1 MPLFVTDVTC
11 IYRKCRAVFHPRV
24 LLIAAHRITAVASIV
39 ALTFSGIPSRALAA
53 TVDWGVSQSGEPGIY
68 SWQVLDNWTDAGQ
81 PVTAVPNAIADVANL
96 NLRHLTG
103 NQIINLDGLVSIGT
117 LNIGD
122 SNGRHSYTI
131 AAGTGGSLTFNGGTS
146 STLNKFG
153 IGSDIIT
160 TNITLT
166 GAAPLELNVD
176 DGILALTGVVSGA
189 GGLVKNGDGTLILSG
204 ANTYTGI
211 TTLNSGMT
219 LLAAVGNNTNVL
231 GATSAGNHTIV
242 NSGATLA
249 YGPDVF
255 GSGQYVPTEPVTI
268 NGDGFRR
275 NGAIRSFMGASGT
288 NINGV
293 VTMGSAARI
302 QNDQAGTLT
311 ISQAF
316 QINNTLTAG
325 GIGFVDIAGATS
337 GAADINHYG
346 LSGFRM
352 RNTSATQSYSG
363 TINSFLGEIRADY
376 GTDGDAGK
384 QAPYAAVTALNLKD
398 SWLRIGFANAAG
410 NATDDANANSTPDSR
425 FSTTAPISM
434 SSSQIYIDNASFSST
449 STSYYDY
456 AVIQHLGVTTINSGH
471 NRIGFRSADAGSVAL
486 TFADIQNPNPGTT
499 LELFVDNL
507 IGTALGAGAKHRI
520 FNTAL
525 DTLGVDVPFIGGW
538 AYTYTGT
545 SGTGGAFVKYDVTG
559 GNGYTAI
566 TPSATA
572 LAGAVSTDDIRVTT
586 NQTGFGTVT
595 VNSLN
600 IAGGVTALTIGNATD
615 NLVITSGGLMS
626 SSGTNTIAAAT
637 LTSGSGTLYD
647 IAIVSHN
654 ISSDITGNINLV
666 KVGTGTTSYLTA
678 NSYTGTTYI
687 NEGQFRGVI
696 GSKAAA
702 LGSGNLTFG
711 GSPNSQATYE
721 NDSDFT
727 RALGAG
733 VGEVQ
738 FLGGGGVGG
747 GSAGFSAYGA
757 PINVDLGGAGAMVTW
772 GSTYFNPG
780 IFTLNGGN
788 ATHVVTLINPIDL
801 GGEQR
806 YFRLDGNASGG
817 NRAVMGIVAGDI
829 SNGGVV
835 KRGGGELIF
844 NTSKSYEG
852 GTIVNEGE
860 LWLMATGTAG
870 ANVIGND
877 IQIASNAKL
886 YINAP
891 SNIGSKQMVIL
902 QNNDVNTPAALDLGP
917 GYGTGLGIT
926 FSSWTATGG
935 IPGTGGNNFLIA
947 NDQSGQA
954 RRIAITITGTDFQ
967 ADVPGLIRAVAPN
980 VEAWFGADN
989 SNGIFTGTSLT
1000 PSGGAVSAYRLG
1012 GNSNSSGVLT
1022 IANENVLTD
1031 ALGFITPLIVGAPD
1045 STARTYTQGT
1055 IYIPKSQS
1063 FSGQITIGA
1072 GGILQVGENGSLG
1085 GGVSDVNLRA
1095 GELRLDVAGGSF
1107 GGAVDPQYFMR
1118 NLNVALATST
1128 IRTTTLHGGGF
1139 NTVQMG
1145 DLTFDSVNN
1154 GVTTGVAGRS
1164 LQVLSIGT
1172 NFTDLA
1178 VNNINFAN
1186 SAGTI
1191 NLIVGNDNSFQA
1203 GVGILTVNGTILDQ
1217 ATGAQ
1222 SIRKSNGGVLVLTNA
1237 GNTYDGDTVVN
1248 QGRVVLTTPGAAS
1261 TSTISMAT
1269 ASARRGDIE
1278 FRGDGAGP
1286 TLVYNNPVTT
1296 SGGDATST
1304 RVIVVGPTGPGSQDL
1319 TVQIPSLTINNSGG
1333 YTVGGTG
1340 SSALYFDGSAGYR
1353 LEVTGPV
1360 ALTSDI
1366 NLRTRGA
1373 LVTFS
1378 GVVSGAGNLEKHEQG
1393 TLVLNGANTYTGTTT
1408 ISNGYLIAGDD
1419 QAFGNAVSDIVFRNN
1434 VFSQILASGTRTI
1447 NRNFINTATA
1457 NIQSLGGLDAGA
1469 KLFSGNVNLS
1479 TRGMSFTSFSG
1490 GDTTFSGLISGN
1502 FGIQKEGNGTVI
1514 LDPATGTGNTY
1525 TGTTTVVQGILIGQA
1540 QATSGSPFGT
1550 GGMTILD
1557 AEVQLRG
1564 LAGASST
1571 TSSAGALTVSG
1582 GARITVNDLAADA
1595 FTTTLTFDSLIRSGA
1610 AGTVTFVPFR
1620 GALGT
1625 EENFTFTNALDNVN
1639 GIVGP
1644 WAVHTISGSNNAA
1657 NYIVGGA
1664 TSVTTYNY
1672 GPASGSLDTVTGSTQ
1687 VFDATG
1693 VGGTLTADRAVFAF
1707 RTDTNIDLG
1716 GFRLQVGD
1724 TATPANGGGIILNNG
1739 ASINGGSG
1747 SRINIEDTALSLYV
1761 DDAAVSSLNVP
1772 IRNFRSNATNT
1783 LTTVLTKFGTG
1794 TLQINAVQ
1802 EFEGNIEL
1810 SRGTLRFG
1818 AANVLPFFSNLGGT
1832 SGSIIIMSPGTTI
1845 DLNGFDQEFGNLS
1858 AVNPS
1863 NSFQFAAGTLILGG
1877 NTLTVGREDS
1887 SQEFNGQLLGTAGSR
1902 LIKSGTGTLTLSNIN
1917 GNRPNALDTLEI
1929 AQGGVSA
1936 WVNDN
1941 SWATPTTNTSAIPS
1955 TTTILLR
1962 GGTFTA
1968 LAIGD
1973 STSNQQR
1980 INIGNNIVHQGADSI
1995 FTTSRAT
2002 GSGSNKLL
2010 TFNDLTLDVQ
2020 LFRVTNGSAFIP
2032 RFDGTTTLTNHA
2044 RVQVDNSLV
2053 LAGTI
2058 TDGGNGYTLNKIG
2071 GGDLEI
2077 GGYSGTSWTG
2087 GTVVTGG
2094 TLIFGTRGLDDIR
2107 TPGTTLVYTATANA
2121 GVGDIIVNQG
2131 SAIRITAPSNILSK
2145 ERPYFTSD
2153 NQEVRIYGSE
2163 RGSTTRVDLLTDAPI
2178 TDYGLR
2184 SLTDGSLALGLSEGL
2199 WTTPISLA
2207 RLGSGQWGISAV
2219 SNTFYTAATLGASV
2233 DNRYIFNGTASG
2245 ILTIVNSNVL
2255 TGTASVELGKAPIFP
2270 GGTPAGSG
2278 ASIRLYGDQSYTGNT
2293 TIFRTADATSIGS
2306 ILELTGDSKSPVFDV
2321 YGRLTL
2327 RGAGRLT
2334 DDSGAQVNALNL
2346 RPGGNLRL
2354 DYSMDVNDSFVT
2366 SRYDESN
2373 LGTEQ
2378 TENKLGDTTP
2388 LVLDGSGINLINS
2401 SGRANQETVGVVTI
2415 KNGAGI
2421 TLERNGTNGQI
2432 SLNVLSIVRDGQATL
2447 ALRENANELGS
2458 VNLQS
2463 MKLFNATTPL
2473 LTNGIVAPWMINATR
2488 RTFLSYDINLGY
2500 QNAPFVV
2507 GTPTPGD
2514 GNAFLSGVGGT
2525 DVVQFSGGWG
2535 DTTLTGT
2542 KNVYALRVDEESS
2555 TNDMV
2560 FDGGQINIWSG
2571 GLILGSDDTNRVN
2584 FNTTNVYFGD
2594 GITPVEG
2601 IIYGGHS
2608 TPNSRF
2614 GGVVTAANLTFD
2626 GPGGF
2631 QMTNSA
2637 NAITGTIQLNGGR
2650 LYLDGAGT
2658 QGSATAIILGADY
2671 ANNFNGNQMA
2681 DLHLRHASAT
2691 TTYDMDIIVAAN
2703 VPYAQI
2709 QTERFSG
2716 SGTTTAVQF
2725 NNLIILGTDGPA
2737 GTLLRLTNNNSNT
2750 NVLGATTIGGSSPVG
2765 MNVNGNTWDFQG
2777 GITGAAPIVKTG
2789 AGILR
2794 WDGDNSG
2801 FTGGF
2806 TLNAGE
2812 WRLTAANTA
2821 DYDVGG
2827 TGDIELNFGVVRM
2840 AQSGASSVFTAVGQ
2854 DISVNGQITFVTDRN
2869 GGASAANR
2877 TIGVNGSPSGNFFR
2891 MTNSPYVIFQAAS
2904 TGDDIIIESQIVI
2917 SGSPTFRVDNT
2928 DLFLNGLVSGTGTF
2942 KKAGSYYMYF
2952 NNNTAN
2958 TFSGG
2963 FNNFAGHTR
2972 VGQANATLGTG
2983 PVNVFAGSALSIV
2996 NTSNLGPGPLT
3007 IYTSGTALPVI
3018 GTRTIANFNAVTAA
3032 VAASTINGT
3041 GEGILAID
3049 NNQSLSVDPNM
3060 GGRDAGVFY
3069 KWFIGSGDGNG
3080 NLTANSISPWGAFNN
3095 EFRLGGG
3102 TATLTLQPSTAGSD
3116 QLAGTGNRVI
3126 LGAPDAVMG
3135 FGTVAFGANGNN
3147 SYDGGT
3153 LVTRSRHRDGGYRAV
3168 ALSLQGGAVGTGTTF
3183 RTPLGFGIVD
3193 VFGEVRI
3200 EGGSGTA
3207 VGAGGLSNSNSWVFH
3222 GGSRLRFDNTT
3233 AFTGSGT
3240 TGTQAGGTIGGG
3252 GRWADSQGITLF
3264 STVIDMVGDN
3274 ADTAANKEIIGDIT
3288 VGGGSE
3294 VVVRRVSGFGAELI
3308 TSNIVRN
3315 VTPGIGQY
3323 GTLML
3328 RHDTGLLGVAGS
3340 VNADRFIVTSGVGS
3354 TPGQVPITNN
3364 MVDPWI
3370 TSRSE
3375 NQFLKYD
3382 AVLGFQPITQ
3392 GGAPANYISS
3402 AAATLDGSILPL
3414 NNGTEILDA
3423 TANPATLGMNL
3434 DIHALRTSRNIN
3446 NSADNVFHR
3455 ITIRSGGIIAAV
3467 NTDVL
3472 NPDLYFGPSV
3482 NSVDGSNAGE
3492 ALIWAN
3498 TGALSINGKI
3508 YASQITKSGT
3518 NALNILADQPQF
3530 TGNWVVNGGI
3540 VQFQTP
3546 NAQSTGEVI
3555 LNAAHMA
3562 DSDSFFNLTEVRY
3575 SFNSGTPDL
3584 FTWGG
3589 GKITVNDM
3597 GQIRSVAAADRLD
3610 QIPAIDL
3617 KTTGGGM
3624 EGIVFFQSDSL
3635 RHTIRTGTVTLYDNY
3650 MISVDATSFGPGS
3663 TSGVQIGAGN
3673 GAGGLNNQGL
3683 YDLRTSGDGIL
3694 TLGDN
3699 SASFTGFH
3707 TFSIGD
3713 GTVRVL
3719 NNGAFG
3725 AASIT
3730 AYARSTSAIEIAVA
3744 NFTPT
3749 ANLVQEPGS
3758 IERWTRSDARNT
3770 SDYTFQPG
3778 VHWQVFT
3785 DVLGPRTISISGGS
3799 IMGYLPLD
3807 YDEVAVIQTIHSDVI
3822 INLTA
3827 DSYLGQIYPAGISNG
3842 ANSIFYDMGKLN
3854 TTTNLDPSNVGL
3866 RGSYLVI
3873 DGDITGNFSLTKVG
3887 QDVIKLAGV
3896 NSFLNLSIE
3905 GGIIQVGSPDAV
3917 APTSVVSTR
3926 GEGSSGIFDLN
3937 GYDLTIGGLSGPSGA
3952 VNNSAFDDYTLYVN
3966 TAADYVYG
3974 GSIGGAVTLRKQGPG
3989 KQTLTGFNDYLG
4001 GTVLEEG
4008 VLSVAADTSLGR
4020 VHLTTR
4026 PDSLRFIG
4034 GTLETTAD
4042 MTIVPTRGLT
4052 LDGAGGSI
4060 STAPGTTLQIDS
4072 IITGVGELTKQD
4084 LGILQVNNSANDY
4097 SGDTNIRSG
4106 MLQAGASNTFAPQ
4119 SRHVVTGDVTSGTL
4133 NLNGFDQV
4141 IGSLSSVGT
4150 AQGSAVVAL
4159 GANTLTVGNDSTQS
4173 ALYAGGLTG
4182 AGIFRLNGNGSFQT
4196 LAVADNSAQT
4206 WSTEIANGL
4215 LNLANGAQLGS
4226 GSVTLGIAGVS
4237 GADDFTGLNLQSVSA
4252 FANNI
4257 VVANVNGVGSASITS
4272 SGAPSTISGTVTLER
4287 NIYAGAAAGTRLSL
4301 EGTVGGSGTI
4311 TVIDG
4316 GTLRLTSANSYGAG
4330 VVDTSG
4336 SPFQGGTVVRAG
4348 SLLLE
4353 NNAAAGLNKIVL
4365 GDATSTIGS
4374 EVDRATLAGV
4384 LGSVTWNPN
4393 GDGLS
4398 ATSGGQDA
4406 AGTTG
4411 FGAFVGV
4418 STVIDGFDYSFSPLG
4433 TRILLA
4439 GEEAHP
4445 ERNGIYTIA
4454 AFNFGANTTMNLVR
4468 ADDFEN
4474 SSQMKYG
4481 AQVAVT
4487 NGTYAGQTMWM
4498 FEEQV
4503 VVRNET
4509 TQEPI
4514 RFRQDVLNPN
4524 LAVLQN
4530 ISGLTVANGI
4540 DVYATN
4546 GSGTVTIGGS
4556 SAVTSGT
4563 GMFSG
4568 NVTLQ
4573 NLLVG
4578 TSESKTV
4585 QLTSSTLE
4593 GAGITVSGAISEID
4607 PTSVTGDLL
4616 SIEKIGTGILT
4627 LTGVNTYRGTTTINA
4642 GTLQFGR
4649 QVSLYNNVVGNWT
4662 DTNFIVNNGATAAFN
4677 VGGVGE
4683 FTTSDIDT
4691 LKVLGTATG
4700 GFRSGSSLGID
4711 TTNAPT
4717 VVSYNSVISDTNAGA
4732 NIIGLTKFG
4741 TGRLELTNSNTYS
4754 GPTIVNAGVL
4764 TINGSSS
4771 GGGVVQVNG
4780 GTFNGGISGAPVSI
4794 LTSQMTVGSAGTFSA
4809 GSSPAGD
4816 DGNGVGRMN
4825 VIGAATWTGGSTMV
4839 FDFAS
4844 TQPNGIT
4851 GAGTNWDLL
4860 NLTGGLSYAG
4870 VGNITVQIDSWD
4882 SLLTGYGQNGG
4893 ANGFDPTVVGD
4904 QASPSYSWLWVDNA
4918 GGLSG
4923 FTRTAIPGSVNFAD
4937 YVSEF
4942 VIDTNSTNS
4951 NVYGAYPITGGTFW
4965 VSAVGS
4971 DLYLNYGYSAVP
4983 EPGSLLLVTLAGLG
4997 FAGYRRRMGQKAIGS
5012 VQSRRL
5018 SFGLAAASRL
5028 ICGVLHMT
5036 QIVAGDVSSADD
5048 AAPLQLFA
5056 VADDRKL

>member
-1 MPLFVTDVTC
+1 MPD
-11 IYRKCRAVFHPRV
+11 RKKQV
-24 LLIAAHRITAVASIV
+24 LAFSARLIAERDAALVGVAAAAGDADSKATPVAWLRLFAARAARRYRNGRSTLLNRYLTSTAHRIVVVTSIAAIAV
-39 ALTFSGIPSRALAA
+39 SGIPSGALAA
-53 TVDWGVSQSGEPGIY
+53 TVDWGVSRSGDPGVY
-68 SWQVLDNWTDAGQ
+68 SWQLLDNWTVGGQ
-81 PVTAVPNAIADVANL
+81 PTTAYPNAIGDVANL
-96 NLRHLTG
+96 NLLNLNG

-122 SNGRHSYTI
+122 LDGRQSYTI
-131 AAGTGGSLTFNGGTS
+131 AAGAGGSLTFNGGTS
-146 STLNKFG
+146 SVLNKTG
-153 IGSDIIT
+153 IGTDVIAA
-160 TNITLT
+160 NVTLT
-166 GAAPLELNVD
+166 DAAPLTLNVD
-176 DGILALTGVVSGA
+176 DGQLVLSGVVSGT
-189 GGLVKNGDGTLILSG
+189 GGFVKNGDGTLVLRG
-204 ANTYTGI
+204 ANTYTGV
-211 TTLNSGMT
+211 TTLNGGIT
-219 LLAAVGNNTNVL
+219 LLAAIGNNTAVL
-231 GATSAGNHTIV
+231 GAATAGNHTVV

-249 YGPDVF
+249 YGPDVL
-255 GSGQYVPTEPVTI
+255 GSGQYVPTEPITI

-275 NGAIRSFMGASGT
+275 NGAIRGFMGANGT

-311 ISQAF
+311 LSQAF
-316 QINNTLTAG
+316 NVSSTLAAG
-325 GIGFVDIAGATS
+325 GIGFVDIAGAAS
-337 GAADINHYG
+337 GSADINHYG
-346 LSGFRM
+346 LSGFRL

-363 TINSFLGEIRADY
+363 AISSSLGEIRADY

-384 QAPYAAVTALNLKD
+384 QAPYAAVTALNLRS

-410 NATDDANANSTPDSR
+410 SATSDTNSNSTPDSR

-449 STSYYDY
+449 SSNYYDY
-456 AVIQHLGVTTINSGH
+456 AVVQHLGVTTINGGH

-486 TFADIQNPNPGTT
+486 TFADVQKPNPGTT

-507 IGTALGAGAKHRI
+507 IGTGLGAGTKHRI
-520 FNTAL
+520 FNGAL
-525 DTLGVDVPFIGGW
+525 DALGADVPFIGGW
-538 AYTYTGT
+538 AYAYTGT
-545 SGTGGAFVKYDVTG
+545 SGSGGAFLKYDVTG

-566 TPSATA
+566 TPSATT
-572 LAGAVSTDDIRVTT
+572 LTGAVSTDDIRVTT
-586 NQTGFGTVT
+586 AQTGFGAIT

-600 IAGGVTALTIGNATD
+600 IAGGVTIGNAGD
-615 NLVITSGGLMS
+615 HLVIASGGLMS
-626 SSGTNTIAAAT
+626 SSGTNTVAAAT
-637 LTSGSGTLYD
+637 LTSGSGALYD

-654 ISSDITGNINLV
+654 ISSDITGNIDLV
-666 KVGTGTTSYLTA
+666 KVGVGTTSYLTA

-696 GSKAAA
+696 GSKASA

-738 FLGGGGVGG
+738 FLGGGGLGG
-747 GSAGFSAYGA
+747 GSTGFSAYGA
-757 PINVDLGGAGAMVTW
+757 PINVDFGGAGATVTW
-772 GSTYFNPG
+772 GSAYFNPG

-788 ATHVVTLINPIDL
+788 ATHVLTLVNPIDL

-817 NRAVMGIVAGDI
+817 NRAVMGIVAGDV

-844 NTSKSYEG
+844 NTPKSYEG

-860 LWLMATGTAG
+860 LWLLGTGTAG
-870 ANVIGND
+870 ADVNGND
-877 IQIASNAKL
+877 IQINANGKL

-891 SNIGSKQMVIL
+891 SNIGSRQMIIL
-902 QNNDVNTPAALDLGP
+902 QNNDVSTPAALALGP
-917 GYGTGLGIT
+917 GYGTGLGVT

-935 IPGTGGNNFLIA
+935 IPGTGGNNFLIS

-954 RRIAITITGTDFQ
+954 RRIAVTITGTDFR
-967 ADVPGLIRAVAPN
+967 ADVPGMIRAVAPN

-989 SNGIFTGTSLT
+989 SNGTFTGSALT

-1012 GNSNSSGVLT
+1012 GNSNNSGVLT
-1022 IANENVLTD
+1022 IADADVLTD
-1031 ALGFITPLIVGAPD
+1031 AAGFATPLIVGAPD

-1063 FSGQITIGA
+1063 FSGQVTIGA

-1085 GGVSDVNLRA
+1085 GGFSDINLRA
-1095 GELRLDVAGGSF
+1095 GELRLDVAGGNF
-1107 GGAVDPQYFMR
+1107 AGALDLQYSAR
-1118 NLNVALATST
+1118 NLNIALATGT
-1128 IRTTTLHGGGF
+1128 VRTTTLHGGGF
-1139 NTVQMG
+1139 NTVQLG
-1145 DLTFDSVNN
+1145 NLTFDSVNN

-1164 LQVLSIGT
+1164 LQVFSIGT

-1178 VNNINFAN
+1178 VNDVNFAN
-1186 SAGTI
+1186 AAGTI
-1191 NLIVGNDNSFQA
+1191 NFIIGNDNSFQA

-1248 QGRVVLTTPGAAS
+1248 QGRVVLAAPGAAS
-1261 TSTISMAT
+1261 ASTISMAT
-1269 ASARRGDIE
+1269 AGSRRGDVE
-1278 FRGDGAGP
+1278 FRSNDVGP
-1286 TLVYNNPVTT
+1286 IIAYNNPVTT
-1296 SGGDATST
+1296 SGGDAAST
-1304 RVIVVGPTGPGSQDL
+1304 RAIVVGPTGPGSADK
-1319 TVQIPSLTINNSGG
+1319 TVQIPSLTINNGGG

-1340 SSALYFDGSAGYR
+1340 SSAIFFDGSSGYR
-1353 LEVTGPV
+1353 LEVTGAV
-1360 ALTSDI
+1360 TLTSSI

-1373 LVTFS
+1373 MVTFS
-1378 GVVSGAGNLEKHEQG
+1378 GVVGGAGNLEKHEQG
-1393 TLVLNGANTYTGTTT
+1393 TLVLNNANTYTGTTT
-1408 ISNGYLIAGDD
+1408 ISNGHLIAGDD

-1447 NRNFINTATA
+1447 SRNFINTGTGGV
-1457 NIQSLGGLDAGA
+1457 QSLGGLDAGA
-1469 KLFSGNVNLS
+1469 KLFSGDVNLS
-1479 TRGMSFTSFSG
+1479 TRGMSLTSFVG

-1502 FGIQKEGNGTVI
+1502 FGIQKEGNGTVV
-1514 LDPATGTGNTY
+1514 LDPSSGTGNTY

-1557 AEVQLRG
+1557 AEVRLRG
-1564 LAGASST
+1564 LGGASST
-1571 TSSAGALTVSG
+1571 TSSTGALTVSG
-1582 GARITVNDLAADA
+1582 GARVAVDDLAADA
-1595 FTTTLTFDSLIRSGA
+1595 FTTTLAYDSLVRSGA
-1610 AGTVTFVPFR
+1610 AGTVTFVPTR

-1625 EENFTFTNALDNVN
+1625 EENFTFANPLDNVN
-1639 GIVGP
+1639 GIAGV
-1644 WAVHTISGSNNAA
+1644 WAVHAASGTNNAA

-1664 TSVTTYNY
+1664 GNVTTYNY
-1672 GPASGSLDTVTGSTQ
+1672 GPASGNIDTIAGSTQ

-1693 VGGTLTADRAVFAF
+1693 VGGALTADRAVFAL

-1716 GFRLQVGD
+1716 GFRLQIGD

-1739 ASINGGSG
+1739 ASIHGGLG

-1783 LTTVLTKFGTG
+1783 LTTVVTKFGAG

-1810 SRGTLRFG
+1810 NRGALTFG

-1832 SGSIIIMSPGTTI
+1832 SGSVIIMSPGTTL

-1877 NTLTVGREDS
+1877 NTLTVGRQDT
-1887 SQEFNGQLLGTAGSR
+1887 SQEFNGQILGTAGSR
-1902 LIKSGTGTLTLSNIN
+1902 LVKSGTGTLTLSNIN
-1917 GNRPNALDTLEI
+1917 GNRPNSLETLEI

-1973 STSNQQR
+1973 SSSNQQR
-1980 INIGNNIVHQGADSI
+1980 IHIGNNVVHQDADSL
-1995 FTTSRAT
+1995 FTTTRAT
-2002 GSGSNKLL
+2002 GGGSNKLL

-2020 LFRVTNGSAFIP
+2020 LFRVTNGSAFVP

-2044 RVQVDNSLV
+2044 RLQVDNSLV
-2053 LAGTI
+2053 LAGVV

-2077 GGYSGTSWTG
+2077 GGDSGASWTG

-2094 TLIFGTRGLDDIR
+2094 TLIFGTRGSDDVR
-2107 TPGTTLVYTATANA
+2107 APGVTLVYTATSNA
-2121 GVGDIIVNQG
+2121 GAGDIVVNQG
-2131 SAIRITAPSNILSK
+2131 SAIRITAPSNILST
-2145 ERPYFTSD
+2145 EHPYISGFD
-2153 NQEVRIYGSE
+2153 QEVRIYGSE
-2163 RGSTTRVDLLTDAPI
+2163 RGSTTRVDLLTDAPV

-2184 SLTDGSLALGLSEGL
+2184 SLTDGSLALGLSDGL
-2199 WTTPISLA
+2199 WTTPLSLA
-2207 RLGSGQWGISAV
+2207 KLGSGQWGISAL
-2219 SNTFYTAATLGASV
+2219 SNTFYSASTLGASV
-2233 DNRYIFNGTASG
+2233 DNRYIFNGTAAG
-2245 ILTIVNSNVL
+2245 ILTITNSNVL
-2255 TGTASVELGKAPIFP
+2255 TGTASVELGKASIFP
-2270 GGTPAGSG
+2270 GATPAGSG
-2278 ASIRLYGDQSYTGNT
+2278 ANIRLYGDQSYTGNT
-2293 TIFRTADATSIGS
+2293 TIFRTADATSIGA

-2334 DDSGAQVNALNL
+2334 DNSGAQVNVLNL

-2354 DYSMDVNDSFVT
+2354 DYSMDVNDGFVT

-2373 LGTEQ
+2373 LGTEY

-2388 LVLDGSGINLINS
+2388 LVLDGAGINLINS

-2432 SLNVLSIVRDGQATL
+2432 SLNVLDIVRVGQATL
-2447 ALRENANELGS
+2447 TVRENVNELGS

-2463 MKLFNATTPL
+2463 MKLFNAATPI

-2488 RTFLSYDINLGY
+2488 RTFLTYDVNLGY
-2500 QNAPFVV
+2500 QNAAFV
-2507 GTPTPGD
+2507 GGAPTAGGGD
-2514 GNAFLSGVGGT
+2514 AFLSGVGGT
-2525 DVVQFSGGWG
+2525 DVVQFAGGWG
-2535 DTTLTGT
+2535 DTALTGV
-2542 KNVYALRVDEESS
+2542 KNVYALRVDEETS

-2571 GLILGSDDTNRVN
+2571 GLILGSDDGNRVN
-2584 FNTTNVYFGD
+2584 FNTTDIYFGD
-2594 GITPVEG
+2594 GTTPVEG
-2601 IIYGGHS
+2601 IVYGGHS

-2631 QMTNSA
+2631 QMTNTA

-2658 QGSATAIILGADY
+2658 QGAATAVILGADY

-2681 DLHLRHASAT
+2681 DLRLRHNSAT
-2691 TTYDMDIIVAAN
+2691 TTFDMDVIVAAN

-2709 QTERFSG
+2709 QAERFSG
-2716 SGTTTAVQF
+2716 SSTTAAVQF
-2725 NNLIILGTDGPA
+2725 NNLVVLGTDGPA
-2737 GTLLRLTNNNSNT
+2737 GTLVRLNNSNSNT
-2750 NVLGATTIGGSSPVG
+2750 NVLGTTTIGGASPVG
-2765 MNVNGNTWDFQG
+2765 MNVNANTWRLIGD
-2777 GITGAAPIVKTG
+2777 ITSAAPIVKTG
-2789 AGILR
+2789 VGVLR

-2821 DYDVGG
+2821 NYDAGG

-2840 AQSGASSVFTAVGQ
+2840 AQNGASSIFTAVGQ
-2854 DISVNGQITFVTDRN
+2854 DIAVNGQVTFITDRN
-2869 GGASAANR
+2869 GGTSAANR
-2877 TIGVNGSPSGNFFR
+2877 TIGVNGSPSGNSFR
-2891 MTNSPYVIFQAAS
+2891 TTNSPYVIFQSSS
-2904 TGDDIIIESQIVI
+2904 TGDDVVIESQVI
-2917 SGSPTFRVDNT
+2917 INDGPTFRVDNT
-2928 DLFLNGLVSGTGTF
+2928 DLFLNGEVSGSGVF
-2942 KKAGSYYMYF
+2942 NKAGSYYLYF
-2952 NNNTAN
+2952 NNNAAN

-2963 FNNFAGHTR
+2963 YNSFAGHTR

-2983 PVNVFAGSALSIV
+2983 PVNVFAGSALSIIGT
-2996 NTSNLGPGPLT
+2996 NSLGSGPLA
-3007 IYTSGTALPVI
+3007 IYTSGAALPVI

-3032 VAASTINGT
+3032 VAASTIYGT

-3060 GGRDAGVFY
+3060 GGRDAGAFY

-3080 NLTANSISPWGAFNN
+3080 NLTANSISPWGVFNN

-3102 TATLTLQPSTAGSD
+3102 TLTLTLQPSTAGSD
-3116 QLAGTGNRVI
+3116 QLAGVGNRVI
-3126 LGAPDAVMG
+3126 IGAADVVMG
-3135 FGTVAFGANGNN
+3135 FGTVAIGANGNN

-3153 LVTRSRHRDGGYRAV
+3153 LVARSRHRDGGYRAV

-3183 RTPLGFGIVD
+3183 RTTLGTGQVD
-3193 VFGEVRI
+3193 VFGEIRI
-3200 EGGSGTA
+3200 EGASGTA
-3207 VGAGGLSNSNSWVFH
+3207 VGAGLTNKNVWVFH
-3222 GGSRLRFDNTT
+3222 GGSRLRFDNATP
-3233 AFTGSGT
+3233 FTGSGT
-3240 TGTQAGGTIGGG
+3240 TGNLATGTIGGG
-3252 GRWADSQGITLF
+3252 GRWADTQGITLF
-3264 STVIDMVGDN
+3264 STVIDMVGDGT
-3274 ADTAANKEIIGDIT
+3274 DHAANRELIGDIN

-3294 VVVRRVSGFGAELI
+3294 VVVRRTTGFAAELE
-3308 TSNIVRN
+3308 TSNIFRN
-3315 VTPGIGQY
+3315 VTPGIGEH

-3328 RHDTGLLGVAGS
+3328 RHDAGLLGVSGS
-3340 VNADRFIVTSGVGS
+3340 VNADRFIVTSGGGS
-3354 TPGQVPITNN
+3354 DPGQVSVTNN
-3364 MVDPWI
+3364 MVAPWI

-3382 AVLGFQPITQ
+3382 AVLGFQTITQ

-3402 AAATLDGSILPL
+3402 AAAVLNASVLPL
-3414 NNGTEILDA
+3414 NDGTEILDA

-3434 DIHALRTSRNIN
+3434 DVYALRTSRNIN
-3446 NSADNVFHR
+3446 NSADEVFR
-3455 ITIRSGGIIAAV
+3455 KITIRSGGIIAAV

-3482 NSVDGSNAGE
+3482 NFVDGSNAGE

-3498 TGALSINGKI
+3498 TGALSVNGKL
-3508 YASQITKSGT
+3508 YASQVTKSGT

-3530 TGNWVVNGGI
+3530 TGNWVINGGV

-3546 NAQSTGEVI
+3546 GAQSTGEVI

-3562 DSDSFFNLTEVRY
+3562 DNDSVFNLTEVRY
-3575 SFNSGTPDL
+3575 NFNSGTPDL

-3610 QIPAIDL
+3610 QIPAVDL

-3624 EGIVFFQSDSL
+3624 QGIVFFQSDSL
-3635 RHTIRTGTVTLYDNY
+3635 RHTIRTGAVTLYDNY
-3650 MISVDATSFGPGS
+3650 LISVDATSFGPGS
-3663 TSGVQIGAGN
+3663 TSGVQIGSGN

-3683 YDLRTSGDGIL
+3683 YDVRTGGDGIL
-3694 TLGDN
+3694 SLGDN
-3699 SASFTGFH
+3699 SASFTGLH
-3707 TFSIGD
+3707 TFTIGD

-3719 NNGAFG
+3719 DNGAFG
-3725 AASIT
+3725 AGSIT

-3744 NFTPT
+3744 DFTPT
-3749 ANLVQEPGS
+3749 ANLIQEPGS

-3770 SDYTFQPG
+3770 SDYTFQLG

-3785 DVLGPRTISISGGS
+3785 DVFGPRTISIGGGS

-3807 YDEVAVIQTIHSDVI
+3807 YDEVAVIQTIRSDVI

-3827 DSYLGQIYPAGISNG
+3827 DSYLGQIYPAGVSNG

-3854 TTTNLDPSNVGL
+3854 TTTNLDPGNVGL

-3873 DGDITGNFSLTKVG
+3873 DGDITGSFNLTKVG

-3896 NSFLNLSIE
+3896 NSFLNLNIE

-3926 GEGSSGIFDLN
+3926 GEGTSGIFDLN
-3937 GYDLTIGGLSGPSGA
+3937 GYNLTIGGLSGSSGA
-3952 VNNSAFDDYTLYVN
+3952 VDNSAFDDYILYVN

-3974 GSIGGAVTLRKQGPG
+3974 GSIGGAVTLRKQGSA
-3989 KQTLTGFNDYLG
+3989 KQTLTGFNDYVG

-4026 PDSLRFIG
+4026 VDSLRFLG

-4042 MTIVPTRGLT
+4042 MTIAPTRGLT
-4052 LDGAGGSI
+4052 LDIGGGI
-4060 STAPGTTLQIDS
+4060 LAAAPGTTLQIDS
-4072 IITGVGELTKQD
+4072 VITGVGALTKRD
-4084 LGILQVNNSANDY
+4084 LGVLQVNNSANDY
-4097 SGDTNIRSG
+4097 SGDTNIVSG
-4106 MLQAGASNTFAPQ
+4106 ALHAGATNTFAPQ
-4119 SRHVVTGDVTSGTL
+4119 SRHVVTGDVVSGVL
-4133 NLNGFDQV
+4133 NLNGFDQI

-4159 GANTLTVGNDSTQS
+4159 GANTLTVGNDATQN
-4173 ALYAGGLTG
+4173 AAYAGGITG
-4182 AGIFRLNGNGSFQT
+4182 SGIFRLNGNGSLQT
-4196 LAVADNSAQT
+4196 LAVADNGAQT
-4206 WSTEIANGL
+4206 WSTEIADGL
-4215 LNLANGAQLGS
+4215 LNVANGARLGS
-4226 GSVTLGIAGVS
+4226 GVLTLGVTGVS
-4237 GADDFTGLNLQSVSA
+4237 GADDFTGLNLESTAV
-4252 FANNI
+4252 FTNNI
-4257 VVANVNGVGSASITS
+4257 VVANVNNVGSASITS
-4272 SGAPSTISGTVTLER
+4272 SGTDAVVSGAVALDR
-4287 NIYAGAAAGTRLSL
+4287 NIYAGAAVGTQLSL
-4301 EGTVGGSGTI
+4301 AGAVGGNGTI

-4316 GTLRLTSANSYGAG
+4316 GALRLTAANSYGAG
-4330 VVDTSG
+4330 VADTSG
-4336 SPFQGGTVVRAG
+4336 TPFQGGTVVRAG
-4348 SLLLE
+4348 SVLLE
-4353 NNAAAGLNKIVL
+4353 NNAAAGLHNIVL
-4365 GDATSTIGS
+4365 GDAASTIGAA
-4374 EVDRATLAGV
+4374 VDRATLTGI
-4384 LGSVTWNPN
+4384 LGSGAWNPN

-4411 FGAFVGV
+4411 FGAFLGVG
-4418 STVIDGFDYSFSPLG
+4418 TVIDGFDYSFSPVG
-4433 TRILLA
+4433 TRILVA
-4439 GEEAHP
+4439 GEEANP

-4454 AFNFGANTTMNLVR
+4454 GFNFGANITMNLVR

-4474 SSQMKYG
+4474 SGQMKYG

-4498 FEEQV
+4498 FEEQI

-4514 RFRQDVLNPN
+4514 RFRQDVVNPN

-4530 ISGLTVANGI
+4530 ISGLTVANNI

-4556 SAVTSGT
+4556 DAVTSGT
-4563 GMFSG
+4563 GAFSG

-4578 TSESKTV
+4578 VSESKTV
-4585 QLTSSTLE
+4585 QLTSSTVE
-4593 GAGITVSGAISEID
+4593 SAGITFSGAISEVD

-4616 SIEKIGTGILT
+4616 SIEKIGAGTST
-4627 LTGVNTYRGTTTINA
+4627 LTGVNTYRGTTTISA

-4649 QVSLYNNVVGNWT
+4649 QASLYNNTVGNWT
-4662 DTNFIVNNGATAAFN
+4662 DTNLIVNSGATAAFN
-4677 VGGVGE
+4677 VGGAGE

-4700 GFRSGSSLGID
+4700 GFRDGASLGID

-4717 VVSYNSVISDTNAGA
+4717 VVSFNSVISDTNAGA
-4732 NIIGLTKFG
+4732 NGIGLTKLG

-4771 GGGVVQVNG
+4771 GGGAVQVNG
-4780 GTFNGGISGAPVSI
+4780 GTFNGGVSGAPVSI
-4794 LTSQMTVGSAGTFSA
+4794 LTSQITVGSAGAFSA
-4809 GSSPAGD
+4809 GSSVAGD

-4825 VIGAATWTGGSTMV
+4825 LIGAATWTGGSTMV

-4844 TQPNGIT
+4844 TQSDGIT

-4860 NLTGGLSYAG
+4860 TLSGGLSYAG

-4882 SLLTGYGQNGG
+4882 GLLTGYGQNGG
-4893 ANGFDPTVVGD
+4893 ANDFDPTTVGD

-4918 GGLSG
+4918 GSLSG
-4923 FTRTAIPGSVNFAD
+4923 FTRTAIPGSINFAD

-4942 VIDTNSTNS
+4942 VIDTNAANS
-4951 NVYGAYPITGGTFW
+4951 NVYGAYSITGGSFW
-4965 VSAVGS
+4965 VSAVGG

-4983 EPGSLLLVTLAGLG
+4983 EPGSLLLVALAGLG
-4997 FAGYRRRMGQKAIGS
+4997 FAGYRRRLNGRKASSSPGVRSS
-5012 VQSRRL
+5012 V
-5018 SFGLAAASRL
+5018 
-5028 ICGVLHMT
+5028 
-5036 QIVAGDVSSADD
+5036 
-5048 AAPLQLFA
+5048 
-5056 VADDRKL
+5056 